1 MKLKRLRAAPKR
13 IVFGL
18 VALSLTLGA
27 CAQARRTFD
36 LTPEPVDPESPIAAK
51 VVAAS
56 RASPPFA
63 GFDRIPHAPQN
74 PPSAALLKDQV
85 IDLVQQRRAL
95 AVEVAGL
102 TPPQTDMDGFIA
114 RNRMPIEKLNLQ
126 PADPSVAKLME
137 ADAEV
142 LRRAMDAGIAK
153 ATPPGEGPSLHPT
166 PATQPPLS
174 QSQPPQSQLLQA
186 PRH

>member
-1 MKLKRLRAAPKR
+1 MKLKRLRAQPKR

-36 LTPEPVDPESPIAAK
+36 LTPEQVDPESPIAAK

-74 PPSAALLKDQV
+74 PPSAALLKGQV
-85 IDLVQQRRAL
+85 IDLVQQRRTL
-95 AVEVAGL
+95 AMEVAGL
-102 TPPQTDMDGFIA
+102 TPPQTDMEGFIA
-114 RNRMPIEKLNLQ
+114 RNRTPIEKLNLQ
-126 PADPSVAKLME
+126 PADLSVGKLIE
-137 ADAEV
+137 ADAEA
-142 LRRAMDAGIAK
+142 LRRAMDQGIAK
-153 ATPPGEGPSLHPT
+153 ATPPGEGPSLHRT
-166 PATQPPLS
+166 PLTQPPLP
-174 QSQPPQSQLLQA
+174 QTQLPQSQLLQA
-186 PRH
+186 PRP

>member
-51 VVAAS
+51 VVAVS

-186 PRH
+186 PRP